1 MDSNANSYGIPWK
14 TNGIHVRFSVRVS
27 QFNINTKL
35 RMSFHMTETK
45 TCICLSHNNE
55 VKPES
60 AFRHLGHLGQR
71 KIPFIRHRST
81 ANLEFPIRKKFP
93 PIVLQLALG
102 GIPPAVQ
109 YL

>member
-14 TNGIHVRFSVRVS
+14 TNGIHVRFSIRVS

-60 AFRHLGHLGQR
+60 AFRPMSEKNTVYPSQVHCE
-71 KIPFIRHRST
+71 P
-81 ANLEFPIRKKFP
+81 
-93 PIVLQLALG
+93 
-102 GIPPAVQ
+102 
-109 YL
+109 